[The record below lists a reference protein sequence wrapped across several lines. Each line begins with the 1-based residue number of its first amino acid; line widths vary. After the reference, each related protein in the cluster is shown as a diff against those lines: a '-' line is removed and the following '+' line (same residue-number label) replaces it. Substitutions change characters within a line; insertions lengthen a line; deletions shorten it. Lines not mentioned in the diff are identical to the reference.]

1 MNQQTDL
8 DFDGAG
14 VEDLAA
20 EQKKLADWSKLDDEL
35 PDIVTLR
42 SKAQIDPHLMMWSFI
57 DGVTPISMNFGR
69 LPFQVTP
76 LVTSLKRVLINVLE
90 ENAPKYAQN
99 LFGTFGRLAAVIAE
113 KATEPVSEINETHVS
128 NYIAKFSLGDKLGL
142 EAQLSALLGRWSKLN
157 YTGLSDAAVQLLV
170 KRTKKGNTK
179 GEAVLTFDP
188 VNGPLTEYEL
198 QQLITELNSAYASE
212 LLDKQ
217 FYYLTWLAILT
228 GQRVSQ
234 YCALKVKDLARKVD
248 EFGDVMFEI
257 MIPKAKQRDE
267 VIRDSFLCRPLN
279 VQFGESLWRYAQ
291 EVMEEY
297 PTLGDDAPLFPSD
310 TKHRDGY
317 QIGNG
322 FEFHWN
328 STELSAEFQAAMAAI
343 SPISPRTFAPM
354 NLAIGRFRD
363 TLGTRAAQEGFGE
376 LVIAEILGHS
386 DTQNVGCYT
395 AAIPEI
401 AARLDKQLAKDL
413 APIAN
418 AFMGI
423 ILIRP
428 EDATLADD
436 TSSKIVDYRHSKA
449 GVGNCGTKYDCK
461 FHAPIACYTCRNF
474 EAWLDAPHDKLLEH
488 LVKERERLLATSGP
502 RVAAINDLTIVA
514 IQRVVE
520 ECVRIKRSVSEEQAH
535 A

>member
-1 MNQQTDL
+1 MSQQANL

-14 VEDLAA
+14 GEDLAA
-20 EQKKLADWSKLDDEL
+20 EQKKLAEWSKIDEEL
-35 PDIVTLR
+35 PEVITLR
-42 SKAQIDPHLMMWSFI
+42 SKAQLNPCLMMWSFV
-57 DGVTPISMNFGR
+57 DGVTPISMNFDR

-76 LVTSLKRVLINVLE
+76 LVVSLKRVLINVLE
-90 ENAPKYAQN
+90 ENSTSYASN
-99 LFGTFGRLAAVIAE
+99 LFRTFGRLASVIAE

-157 YTGLSDAAVQLLV
+157 YTGLSGAAVQLLA
-170 KRTKKGNTK
+170 KRKKKGNTK

-198 QQLITELNSAYASE
+198 QQLITELNGAYASE
-212 LLDKQ
+212 ILNKQ
-217 FYYLTWLAILT
+217 FYHLAWLAILT

-234 YCALKVKDLARKVD
+234 YCALKIKDLARKVD

-279 VQFGESLWRYAQ
+279 VQFGESLWKYAN

-297 PTLGDDAPLFPSD
+297 PILGDNAPLFP
-310 TKHRDGY
+310 TNRKHRDGY
-317 QIGNG
+317 QISSG

-328 STELSAEFQAAMAAI
+328 STELSTEFQAVLAAI
-343 SPISPRTFAPM
+343 SPVSPRTFAPM

-376 LVIAEILGHS
+376 LIIAEILGHS

-436 TSSKIVDYRHSKA
+436 PTSKIVDYRHSKA

-461 FHAPIACYTCRNF
+461 FHAPVACYTCRNF
-474 EAWLDAPHDKLLEH
+474 EAWLDAPHEKLLEH
-488 LVKERERLLATSGP
+488 LVKERERLLATSGT

-514 IQRVVE
+514 IQRVVD
-520 ECVRIKRSVSEEQAH
+520 ECARIKRSVSKEPAH